1 MCLYTNQTMPDPP
14 ILEFLPRSD
23 GCPRT
28 AGVLRRSAAEQQCV
42 NASNGQRLY
51 YLFALVRILL
61 LLASAALVIAA
72 TAAVLHV

>member
-1 MCLYTNQTMPDPP
+1 MCLYTNQIIPDPP
-14 ILEFLPRSD
+14 ILVSTAI
-23 GCPRT
+23 GCCPRT

>member
-1 MCLYTNQTMPDPP
+1 MRLYTNRAKYQKTP
-14 ILEFLPRSD
+14 ILVS
-23 GCPRT
+23 T
-28 AGVLRRSAAEQQCV
+28 AIGWLSKNGGAGGLRRSTAEQQCV

-72 TAAVLHV
+72 VLHV